1 MPSALYYVPPT
12 DPERNGF
19 GSEVSY
25 ERQQRRNAY
34 HTALTYYTG
43 DHPEQIPF
51 DESTDDYNSNAVINL
66 VQMTADRTV
75 GFLFPAVPGFELD
88 PKSQDDTPEESWLK
102 AVIEANGGLSMF
114 TKLGLRGFLAGHAF
128 LRVQQVPEKRRGV
141 PDQYPKISVLDPT
154 SVSVYWRADD
164 VGEVLWYEQRY
175 MVGTEAYVQ
184 DYVHDQDNDRW
195 VIYTY
200 KQTHSVDNVHP
211 VVAVTTA
218 HGRPQTLTALDTL
231 DFSGGA
237 GYTFK
242 QEGATLIHT
251 GDIPPIIEFAHL
263 PHPDDYYGMGEFT
276 QQTLQDTI
284 NRIMSLR
291 NRIIAESADPVDVF
305 TGADASEIQKA
316 RGFLAVASPHADVKR
331 LEMKSDLTA
340 VTETLDKLV
349 ETYLAVARVV
359 LLKGEAKDLQ
369 RVTNASVRTL
379 FLDALSKNAT
389 LQSSYGL
396 ALKKM
401 VRLLLRMG
409 VELKQVPATVAE
421 AAKIVIRFP
430 EPLPMDA
437 TEIANQ
443 AAIMVNMGAMSKRTA
458 ATTMGLDWSFE
469 TAAMEVEQAQALANQ
484 EAQLELQARMAPK
497 PEPGQPSANTQED
510 A

>member
-1 MPSALYYVPPT
+1 MPSALQYVPPT

-19 GSEVSY
+19 GSEVAY

-34 HTALTYYTG
+34 HTALMYYVG
-43 DHPEQIPF
+43 DHPEQIPY
-51 DESTDDYNSNAVINL
+51 DPASDDYNSNAVVNL

-88 PKSQDDTPEESWLK
+88 PKSQDDTPEEAWLK
-102 AVIEANGGLSMF
+102 EVFDANGGLAFF

-128 LRVQQVPEKRRGV
+128 IRVQQVPENRRGV
-141 PDQYPKISVLDPT
+141 PDQFPKISVLDPT
-154 SVSVYWRADD
+154 SVSVYWKADD

-175 MVGTEAYVQ
+175 MVGVDAYVQ
-184 DYVHDQDNDRW
+184 DYVHDPEQDRW
-195 VIYTY
+195 LIYTY

-218 HGRPQTLTALDTL
+218 HGRPKTITALDTL
-231 DFSGGA
+231 DFAGA
-237 GYTFK
+237 SGYTFE
-242 QEGATLIHT
+242 QVGPPVIHT
-251 GDIPPIIEFAHL
+251 GDVPPIIEVAHL

-291 NRIIAESADPVDVF
+291 NRIIAETADPVDVF
-305 TGADASEIQKA
+305 LGTDIQDVQKS
-316 RGFLAVASPHADVKR
+316 RGIFSVANPAADVKR

-340 VTETLDKLV
+340 VTATLDKLI

-389 LQSSYGL
+389 LQASYGL
-396 ALKKM
+396 ALKKL

-409 VELKQVPATVAE
+409 VELKQVPATVPE

-469 TAAMEVEQAQALANQ
+469 TEAMGVEEAQALARQ
-484 EAQLELQARMAPK
+484 EAQLELQARTAPK
-497 PEPGQPSANTQED
+497 PEPDQPSDNTQEG